1 MEGLRMTKQL
11 EDVKNQF
18 RELLRKQNELQEVE
32 VEKLLKDFIGLILDD
47 RIPLEIKKDSLVS
60 SFKSSILGIFR

>member
-1 MEGLRMTKQL
+1 MTKQL